1 MSQLT
6 EEKCTACRVDSPHVT
21 DSEINQLHPEI
32 PEWKLI
38 EEAGIRKLER
48 GFRFPN
54 FVKARAFTNG
64 IGDLAETEGHHP
76 RLTTEWGRVTIT
88 WWTHKIR
95 DLHHNDFIMAAKT
108 DRLYG
113 EVSQSS

>member
-21 DSEINQLHPEI
+21 DSEINQLHPEL

-38 EEAGIRKLER
+38 EEGEIRKLER
-48 GFRFPN
+48 AFRFPN
-54 FVKARAFTNG
+54 FVKALAFTNG
-64 IGDLAETEGHHP
+64 VGDLAEA
-76 RLTTEWGRVTIT
+76 
-88 WWTHKIR
+88 
-95 DLHHNDFIMAAKT
+95 LHRNDFIMAAKT

-113 EVSQSS
+113 EVSQSG

>member
-1 MSQLT
+1 MSELT

-21 DSEINQLHPEI
+21 DSEINQLQPGI

-48 GFRFPN
+48 TFRFPN
-54 FVKARAFTNG
+54 FVIALAFTNG
-64 IGDLAETEGHHP
+64 IGELAETEGHHP
-76 RLTTEWGRVTIT
+76 RITTEWGRVNVT

-95 DLHHNDFIMAAKT
+95 NLHRNDFIMAAKS
-108 DRLYG
+108 DQLFG
-113 EVSQSS
+113 ETSHSS

>member
-21 DSEINQLHPEI
+21 DSQFNQLHPEI

-54 FVKARAFTNG
+54 FVKALAFTNG
-64 IGDLAETEGHHP
+64 VGELAEAEGHHP

-95 DLHHNDFIMAAKT
+95 DLHHNDFIMAAQT

-113 EVSQSS
+113 EVSQSN

>member
-21 DSEINQLHPEI
+21 DSESNQLHPEI

-54 FVKARAFTNG
+54 
-64 IGDLAETEGHHP
+64 L
-76 RLTTEWGRVTIT
+76 
-88 WWTHKIR
+88 
-95 DLHHNDFIMAAKT
+95 
-108 DRLYG
+108 
-113 EVSQSS
+113 